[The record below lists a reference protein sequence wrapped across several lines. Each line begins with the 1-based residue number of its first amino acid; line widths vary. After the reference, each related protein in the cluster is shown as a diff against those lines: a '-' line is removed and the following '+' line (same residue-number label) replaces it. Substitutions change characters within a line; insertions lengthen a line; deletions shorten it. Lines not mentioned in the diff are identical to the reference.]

1 MDSYVNTAASWN
13 QYAAANGLTLEKT
26 QAGLDKLVKGDL
38 PEGANIAKASVE
50 DNQDGVLVAGA
61 WYPGLAASVG
71 KVAGGVILA
80 LSANGGYQYNV
91 LSKLGNENKSW
102 DYLGSATSFTTG
114 MLAPG
119 RGIWA
124 KTGIATGGTV
134 FTDGPDGAALTS
146 AGAGAFIGGGFGKYA
161 PVILVPVFGNSAA
174 FVGDVGSAFMSE
186 IISNGMKNNS
196 NSTNKKEAGND

>member
-119 RGIWA
+119 RGI
-124 KTGIATGGTV
+124 
-134 FTDGPDGAALTS
+134 
-146 AGAGAFIGGGFGKYA
+146 
-161 PVILVPVFGNSAA
+161 
-174 FVGDVGSAFMSE
+174 
-186 IISNGMKNNS
+186 
-196 NSTNKKEAGND
+196 